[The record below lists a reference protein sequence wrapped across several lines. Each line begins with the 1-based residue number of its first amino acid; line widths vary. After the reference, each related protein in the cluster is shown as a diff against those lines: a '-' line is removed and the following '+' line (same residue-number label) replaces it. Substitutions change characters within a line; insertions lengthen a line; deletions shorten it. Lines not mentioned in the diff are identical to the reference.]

1 MGLIDVLRTYIKSD
15 RPFFGI
21 CLGMQL
27 LFDISEESPNCNGLS
42 IIPGKVTLFDKDGSV
57 KVPQIG
63 WNGMSMAKSCSILDS
78 IQNADK
84 VGVVIIVCAFYL
96 FYRYQ

>member
-1 MGLIDVLRTYIKSD
+1 MGLIDVLRAYIKSD

-27 LFDISEESPNCNGLS
+27 LFDSSEESPNCNGLS
-42 IIPGKVTLFDKDGSV
+42 IIPGKVTLFNKDGSV

-78 IQNADK
+78 NQNGDK
-84 VGVVIIVCAFYL
+84 VSVVTVGCTFHI
-96 FYRYQ
+96 